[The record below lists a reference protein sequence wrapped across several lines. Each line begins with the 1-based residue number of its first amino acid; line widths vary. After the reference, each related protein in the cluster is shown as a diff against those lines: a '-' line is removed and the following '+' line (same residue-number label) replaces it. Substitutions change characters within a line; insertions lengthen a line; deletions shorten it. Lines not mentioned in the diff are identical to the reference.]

1 MGNISYF
8 CIVKRFTAHLK
19 YLLVLVAVLSA
30 AQRTNA
36 QVDSVLLKSMD
47 AVKISLL
54 TCGPG
59 DQIYSYY
66 GHTAIHYNDT
76 GRRQDIVV
84 NYGMFSFQKSFF
96 VLRFMFGLT
105 DYEMGIEGTDDFIAT
120 YARRGAWVKEQQ
132 LNLTREEKWAITQAI
147 DDNYRPEN
155 RVYRYNYFYDNCTT
169 RARDM
174 IVSHIN
180 GSVLYAENK
189 NVSSSYRQMVH
200 QWNESHRW
208 ARFGN
213 DLLLGVKADAKTDN
227 AQQQFLPDSLR
238 EDFAHA
244 IVIDR
249 LGRRRNL
256 VGHTSYLIPPMEK
269 PADHTAVTPMA
280 CAILW
285 LILTLATCLAEW
297 KTGRVFWLYDLVTML
312 ATGATGLILL
322 AMVFSQH
329 PTVQLNFQILLLC
342 PLNLFYLIPT
352 VRALRKGKSH
362 PYVKLYILLLAA
374 NLMLAFFQ
382 TYAEGMVVLA
392 VSLLMRYGWLMI
404 HTHGKTTKD
413 E

>member
-8 CIVKRFTAHLK
+8 CIVKRFTTHLK
-19 YLLVLVAVLSA
+19 YLLVLVAFLLTT
-30 AQRTNA
+30 QQTNA

-47 AVKISLL
+47 SVKISLL

-66 GHTAIHYNDT
+66 GHTAIHYNDV
-76 GRRQDIVV
+76 GRQQDIVV
-84 NYGMFSFQKSFF
+84 NYGMFSFQKSYFI
-96 VLRFMFGLT
+96 LRFVFGLT
-105 DYEMGIEGTDDFIAT
+105 DYEMGIQDINDFIAS
-120 YARRGAWVKEQQ
+120 YARRGSWVKEQQ

-147 DDNYRPEN
+147 DVNYRPEN
-155 RVYRYNYFYDNCTT
+155 RIYRYNYFYDNCTT

-174 IVSHIN
+174 IVNHIN
-180 GSVLYAENK
+180 GNVLYAENK
-189 NVSSSYRQMVH
+189 NVTTSYRQMIH
-200 QWNESHRW
+200 QWNEQYRW

-244 IVIDR
+244 LVIDR
-249 LGRRRNL
+249 QGQRRNL
-256 VGHTSYLIPPMEK
+256 VESTSYLIQPIEK
-269 PADHTAVTPMA
+269 PVEKAAVTPVV

-285 LILTLATCLAEW
+285 LILTLITCLVEW
-297 KTGRVFWLYDLVTML
+297 KTGRILWVYDLVAML
-312 ATGATGLILL
+312 VTGTAGLILL

-342 PLNLFYLIPT
+342 PLNLFYLFPT
-352 VRALRKGKSH
+352 IKALRMDRIHS
-362 PYVKLYILLLAA
+362 YIKLYSLLLVA

-382 TYAEGMVVLA
+382 TYAEGMVIVAL
-392 VSLLMRYGWLMI
+392 SLLLRYGWLMI
-404 HTHGKTTKD
+404 HTYRKPVK
-413 E
+413 